1 MPERGHEEELF
12 RNPADIPPQIHHKDE
27 KKEYHKYVDDKE
39 KDEKG

>member
-12 RNPADIPPQIHHKDE
+12 PPEIHHKDDKKDE